1 MLKIM
6 DYYFYSIHHAYHL
19 IYIQRAGIVV
29 GTLLLFFIFLFP
41 LNNASAQEKLKVALV
56 SGAHSPSYEGNYS
69 MRLLRDYLEE
79 NDYPIEIIFI
89 SSQEG
94 TDTFLNLEKLKTVD
108 TAVFNVRRK
117 TPAEQDLAIFR
128 DFFNSGKG
136 FVAIR
141 STSHAWENWS
151 DFDQEVL
158 GARYNMTFHTDQ
170 QRYPSME
177 VINLYNHP
185 IFTGARNFSTDQY
198 MYDVQDIAG
207 DVQIIMEGTVGE
219 STTPMAWTRM
229 YKRGRVFRLIPGNLK
244 LFQDPNYL
252 RIVANGIL
260 WVAGREIRGAQA
272 QVQRT
277 YMPEAHPGSFAV
289 TFPQG
294 PGICIDPVRGG
305 VNYIWE
311 GDFINLR
318 PRWLTKQGD
327 PAKYYGKIFYS
338 NEQHKPIRTETPDK
352 ESDYQFHGYRIIN
365 GNPEFRYSV
374 NGILIKETLTPLKK
388 AYGVKR
394 HFQVDGN
401 ESVWIISEPQKDSAI
416 NLTGAERKGKYIY
429 YNGEGDG
436 FEMEIRKIEKSR

>member
-1 MLKIM
+1 MN
-6 DYYFYSIHHAYHL
+6 YFFYSIPCTVNWTS
-19 IYIQRAGIVV
+19 IQRSGLVV
-29 GTLLLFFIFLFP
+29 GVLLIFQFL
-41 LNNASAQEKLKVALV
+41 LSVSQVNAQQKLRVALV

-69 MRLLRDYLEE
+69 MRLLRNYLEE
-79 NDYPIEIIFI
+79 NDYPIEVVFI

-94 TDTFLNLEKLKTVD
+94 TDSFLNLEKLKTVD

-117 TPAEQDLAIFR
+117 TPTEQDLAIFR

-136 FVAIR
+136 FVALR
-141 STSHAWENWS
+141 STSHAWENWP

-158 GARYNMTFHTDQ
+158 GARYNRTFHTDE

-185 IFTGARNFSTDQY
+185 IFTGARDFSTDQY
-198 MYDVQDIAG
+198 MYDVQDMDD

-229 YKRGRVFRLIPGNLK
+229 YKGGRVFRLVPGNLE

-252 RIVANGIL
+252 RMVTNGIL
-260 WVAGREIRGAQA
+260 WVAGRKIPGSQA

-289 TFPQG
+289 TFPRG
-294 PGICIDPVRGG
+294 PGICFDPVRGG
-305 VNYIWE
+305 INYMWE
-311 GDFINLR
+311 GEFIDLR

-327 PAKYYGKIFYS
+327 PAKYYGEVFYA
-338 NEQHKPIRTETPDK
+338 NEQHRPIRTESPGK
-352 ESDYQFHGYRIIN
+352 ASDYQFHGYRMID
-365 GNPEFRYSV
+365 GNPEFSYSV
-374 NGILIKETLTPLKK
+374 NGTLINETLTSLKN

-394 HFQVDGN
+394 QFRVEG
-401 ESVWIISEPQKDSAI
+401 ESPVWIVSKPQQDAEITLS
-416 NLTGAERKGKYIY
+416 GAKKEGNNIY

-436 FEMEIRKIEKSR
+436 FVMEIRKMEE